1 MAADG
6 AERRRFAALMDR
18 LIKSE
23 PKVQD
28 YNWTSW
34 PWLLSLECLP
44 LIGRWKNQWVEQGAP
59 LSY

>member
-28 YNWTSW
+28 YNWTSF
-34 PWLLSLECLP
+34 
-44 LIGRWKNQWVEQGAP
+44 GRGSFHSNV
-59 LSY
+59 LH